1 AATLDVAGLER
12 DVEQRTDVYFKRTR
26 AVVRSHGDKQVTY
39 AVFMRRPVIFAARLM
54 IDWLQTMAAARGTEF
69 TIEPCFE
76 EGDWVGAG
84 EALVY
89 IT

>member
-1 AATLDVAGLER
+1 MAVRTSSSPRPVERDTMNLPDAATLDVAGLER

-54 IDWLQTMAAARGTEF
+54 I
-69 TIEPCFE
+69 
-76 EGDWVGAG
+76 
-84 EALVY
+84 
-89 IT
+89 